1 MIIEELIMTIDFS
14 QINNS
19 AEIEEREMILAEDNI
34 STELSQ
40 MAEMVE
46 AKDTTGEFEELV
58 ERAFMVAANNP
69 LSDAALD
76 VKAELMDA
84 LKEVR

>member
-19 AEIEEREMILAEDNI
+19 AEIEEREAILAEQNA
-34 STELSQ
+34 SEELSQ
-40 MAEMVE
+40 MAEMLEV
-46 AKDTTGEFEELV
+46 KDVDGEFEELV
-58 ERAFMVAANNP
+58 ELSLMTAANNP
-69 LSDAALD
+69 LSETAIDC
-76 VKAELMDA
+76 KEQLMVA